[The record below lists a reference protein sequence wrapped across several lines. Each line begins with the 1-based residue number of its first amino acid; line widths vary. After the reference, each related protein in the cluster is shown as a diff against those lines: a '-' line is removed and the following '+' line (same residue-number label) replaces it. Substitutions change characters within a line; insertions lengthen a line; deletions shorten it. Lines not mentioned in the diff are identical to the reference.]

1 MSKTAA
7 ANTALHATSGWVG
20 LVHTCR
26 FALAQH
32 GLFFAIGLVYLF
44 SVYGVSLLFPSDG
57 DRGQLALVLGLIASA
72 VPFVA
77 TAIVLHEL
85 YRMIQT
91 ETPRHPIK
99 RLVQRLAIFV
109 TDRDVMV
116 RGHIMAAATLLFV
129 FAFTVAKAKITA
141 IVPFQWDT
149 TFDLWD
155 RNLHF
160 GYRPWEL
167 LAPLLNHAPVSF
179 ALNFN
184 YNMWFLVMNLFW
196 VHFAFYSKPGV
207 ARTQFFLCFM
217 LCWMIGGSILAMV
230 FSSAGPCYYAL
241 IGLDPT
247 AYAEPLQHLKSV
259 NETLPIWALRTQ
271 DWLWQFKQQDSVFG
285 GISAMPSMHNATA
298 MLFVLASW
306 KAKPLIRILTITHC
320 ALVFLGSIHLVW
332 HYAVDAYI
340 GWAITLITWFA
351 VKPLAQWW
359 SSPKATELTP
369 QI

>member
-1 MSKTAA
+1 MGNNAA
-7 ANTALHATSGWVG
+7 ASTATRATTGWRGIPGNARV
-20 LVHTCR
+20 V
-26 FALAQH
+26 LAQH

-44 SVYGVSLLFPSDG
+44 LVYGLSLLFPSDG
-57 DRGQLALVLGLIASA
+57 DRGQLALALGLVASA

-77 TAIVLHEL
+77 GAIVLHEL
-85 YRMIQT
+85 YQMMLS
-91 ETPRHPIK
+91 ETPRHPIQ

-109 TDRDVMV
+109 TNRDVMM

-141 IVPFQWDT
+141 VAPFQWDA

-155 RNLHF
+155 RTLHF

-167 LAPLLNHAPVSF
+167 LAPLLNYGPVSF

-196 VHFAFYSKPGV
+196 VHYAFYAKPSV

-217 LCWMIGGSILAMV
+217 LCWMLGGSVVAII

-241 IGLDPT
+241 IGLDPA
-247 AYAEPLQHLKSV
+247 AYAAPLQHLKTV
-259 NETLPIWALRTQ
+259 NETFPIWALGTQ
-271 DWLWQFKQQDSVFG
+271 DWLWQFKLQDSVFG
-285 GISAMPSMHNATA
+285 GIAAMPSLHNATA
-298 MLFVLASW
+298 LLFVLASW
-306 KAKPLIRILTITHC
+306 KATPLIRNLTILHC

-332 HYAVDAYI
+332 HYAVDAYM
-340 GWAITLITWFA
+340 GWAITLVIWFA
-351 VKPLAQWW
+351 VKPLARWW
-359 SSPKATELTP
+359 AAKEDQTPTATV
-369 QI
+369 